1 MDDHI
6 GCDLAVHG
14 ILLDIH
20 VILVG
25 VHSKPFWMTTHI
37 LWATIV
43 RCIGRPHTLRGLP
56 RLRIVDDH
64 HVSSLTLWTATHEL
78 WKPTFLRWMPTLTRW
93 TTTRCRLAPRQHT
106 WMRNA
111 TDGRSR
117 NSRGRPMKGGLNAHT
132 PAVGQP
138 KLTLWTST
146 AIGHVFD
153 VDGQSSAHPRQVFG
167 HPQIRRLVS
176 WTATFQTW
184 PDLGICG
191 KPHAFS
197 GQPKLATLSMWVCTL
212 QAWQRSARFKRG
224 QVYVIRTHAIY
235 VGARTH
241 RMVAR
246 VIFYVCPHVRG
257 QKFNPLLQR
266 GLRKRWEPNLRSFAT
281 LKGSKNGLAEG
292 FGLFRLSFAEHCL
305 CILAAKF
312 CGLQDS

>member
-1 MDDHI
+1 
-6 GCDLAVHG
+6 
-14 ILLDIH
+14 
-20 VILVG
+20 
-25 VHSKPFWMTTHI
+25 
-37 LWATIV
+37 
-43 RCIGRPHTLRGLP
+43 
-56 RLRIVDDH
+56 
-64 HVSSLTLWTATHEL
+64 
-78 WKPTFLRWMPTLTRW
+78 MP
-93 TTTRCRLAPRQHT
+93 
-106 WMRNA
+106 NE

-117 NSRGRPMKGGLNAHT
+117 NSRGRPIRCGFDAHIT
-132 PAVGQP
+132 AVGRP

-146 AIGHVFD
+146 AIGHVFK
-153 VDGQSSAHPRQVFG
+153 VDGQSSAHPQQVVG
-167 HPQIRRLVS
+167 HPRRRRLVS
-176 WTATFQTW
+176 WTATFQSW
-184 PDLGICG
+184 PDLGICD

-212 QAWQRSARFKRG
+212 QAWQRSARFRRG

-246 VIFYVCPHVRG
+246 VIFTWAHVRG
-257 QKFNPLLQR
+257 QKFNPLCKR

-292 FGLFRLSFAEHCL
+292 LGLFRLSFAEHCL